1 MSANETEVGREDFS
15 AETEDFPPELGDGPD
30 VVAETMKEIATLN
43 IPSTQEFHALSPL
56 NPGKK
61 RKSSSKEASCPPKSR
76 KKETATI
83 SKGKSNSSRP
93 SCRSRLSAK
102 SLQDSRSLN
111 RHSPRLYPLLVQEH
125 WIRQTLEK
133 M

>member
-1 MSANETEVGREDFS
+1 MSANEAEVGREDFS
-15 AETEDFPPELGDGPD
+15 AETEDFPSELGDGPD
-30 VVAETMKEIATLN
+30 VVAETMEEIATLN

-83 SKGKSNSSRP
+83 SKAKSNSSRP

-102 SLQDSRSLN
+102 LLQDSSIVK
-111 RHSPRLYPLLVQEH
+111 SSQP
-125 WIRQTLEK
+125 
-133 M
+133 